1 MKRLF
6 SFHAVRLA
14 KLAIAGPETRTTV
27 HRNLRL
33 HCLVII
39 AGTCLAGPLSAEA
52 SGSYCTCLPK
62 PPARLGS
69 AAKMDRDKFDLG
81 QKVFNGKTAPVQAE
95 AAPQR
100 TRLQALQADL
110 PEKVAAKKDVTA
122 LAGKLTDQQ
131 LEALEYFIKQR
142 YPAK

>member
-6 SFHAVRLA
+6 SLHAIRLP
-14 KLAIAGPETRTTV
+14 KQAIAGPETGPTDRRSV
-27 HRNLRL
+27 AL
-33 HCLVII
+33 HCVLII
-39 AGTCLAGPLSAEA
+39 LGACLGAPLSADA

-62 PPARLGS
+62 PPAKLGS
-69 AAKMDRDKFDLG
+69 AAKVDRDKFDLG

-95 AAPQR
+95 AVPQR

-110 PEKVAAKKDVTA
+110 PEKVAAKKDLTA

>member
-1 MKRLF
+1 MMVG
-6 SFHAVRLA
+6 A
-14 KLAIAGPETRTTV
+14 
-27 HRNLRL
+27 
-33 HCLVII
+33 
-39 AGTCLAGPLSAEA
+39 CLATPPSADA

-62 PPARLGS
+62 PPARIGS
-69 AAKMDRDKFDLG
+69 AAKVDRDKFDLG

-100 TRLQALQADL
+100 TRLQTLQADL
-110 PEKVAAKKDVTA
+110 PEKVAAKKDLTA
-122 LAGKLTDQQ
+122 LAGKLTEQQ